1 MKKFFQI
8 FGIVAFSVFILIVL
22 ALLAGL
28 IFLKTFDIK
37 KYKPQ
42 IITAVTNALG
52 RAVNFNDIDLA
63 VSMEKGVRFHLT
75 DFSIAENPD
84 FGAENFMTVKQVDV
98 GLDLITFLTTR
109 QIAVPGI
116 LVDSPKI
123 SIIRNP
129 KGLLNIQTI
138 GTKQGSGQSQTST
151 PAAAL
156 GVIFINSFK
165 IENAQ
170 VSFID
175 QTVVPQ
181 LKLDVTQATLE
192 VKEFSLTKPFDVLL
206 GAAVLSD
213 QKNFSLN
220 AKAQLDLAKTQMLLS
235 EIDLA
240 VNLSPLPLEKL
251 KALPVLAQVPF
262 PRILDGELKVKI
274 HQMQLSP
281 KGVEKFNTD
290 MYLTNARVVADEV
303 VPGVSLEARRLNIAL
318 ENFSLDNTLPSSLNI
333 KAALYQEQ
341 TNFDLSAKVLFDSQK
356 MQAQITNAE
365 FSTDLALWPLA
376 KIKSALAPLKD
387 VALPED
393 LSGKFKVSIKEALV
407 SSGGLQSI
415 LLDLN
420 WQDGTI
426 LLKDILPGASVA
438 LAKTDVKI
446 ENFSTGKQF
455 SVSVKSAYLSESQN
469 VSFSGAVLVD
479 ASTQTASIKNGIAE
493 FNTNSFDLARFKASG
508 LVPPNIVF
516 PQTLAGVFQA
526 QINDLNVSPQGLG
539 EMNVDLK
546 WQNGKLVVNE
556 LAPGISLALDQ
567 VNVKITD
574 FSPVKPFAVDATLG
588 YESDEPNL
596 SFKGQVLLDTS
607 APKVSIT
614 EATFKTD
621 LAKMSL
627 EQIKTKI
634 VSLKDVS
641 LPEKIKG
648 ELEVMIAHASVGS
661 GGLLDLTSDVTLKN
675 WEVKL
680 KELLVP
686 ISGVE
691 AKFKVTENQISTDEL
706 AVTAGQGQ
714 IVSKIDVTDY
724 LRQQNFDLTTQIK
737 GLELSQLLDQTQ
749 ASLKVGGVVFANFKA
764 KGHGA
769 DLKSIVGDGT
779 FEVKEAKLKDLNV
792 LKEVLDKISFI
803 PDLAA
808 RVEAK
813 LPENYKAKL
822 DDKDTQIHEV
832 TGTFNLTG
840 GNILVD
846 PIAVKADE
854 FVFEGKSNVN
864 FEQAYTLDGAFKITR
879 ELSAIMGQSTEEL
892 TYLYDTDNNISL
904 PVHISGKGSQMPVIS
919 ILQSALDLGK
929 NAARNEGKKELGKIL
944 DKALGIPRDSQNQ
957 EQGQDPSMP
966 RQESPG
972 EQIIGGIL
980 DKVFK

>member
-1 MKKFFQI
+1 
-8 FGIVAFSVFILIVL
+8 
-22 ALLAGL
+22 
-28 IFLKTFDIK
+28 
-37 KYKPQ
+37 
-42 IITAVTNALG
+42 
-52 RAVNFNDIDLA
+52 
-63 VSMEKGVRFHLT
+63 MEKGVRFHLT

-84 FGAENFMTVKQVDV
+84 FGNGNFVTVKQIDLGVDLV
-98 GLDLITFLTTR
+98 AFLTTR
-109 QIAVPGI
+109 QISVPGI
-116 LVDSPKI
+116 LIDSPQV
-123 SIIRNP
+123 SIIRNS
-129 KGLLNIQTI
+129 KGLLNFQSMA
-138 GTKQGSGQSQTST
+138 TKQDAPQS
-151 PAAAL
+151 PALAPSSAIP
-156 GVIFINSFK
+156 VILINSLK

-170 VSFID
+170 VSLID
-175 QTVVPQ
+175 QTVVPE
-181 LKLDVTQATLE
+181 LKFDVAQATLE

-206 GAAVLSD
+206 DAAVLSD
-213 QKNFSLN
+213 QKNFTLS
-220 AKAQLDLAKTQMLLS
+220 AKIQLDLAKTQLVLS
-235 EIDLA
+235 EIDLG
-240 VNLSPLPLEKL
+240 VNLSQLPLEKL
-251 KALPVLAQVPF
+251 KALPMLAQVAF
-262 PRILDGELKVKI
+262 PRILDGQLKFKI

-281 KGVEKFNTD
+281 KGVEKFDTD
-290 MYLTNARVVADEV
+290 IYLTNARVVADQV
-303 VPGVSLEARRLNIAL
+303 VAGVSLEARRLNIAL
-318 ENFSLDNTLPSSLNI
+318 ENFSLDNALPSDLNI
-333 KAALYQEQ
+333 KAALYQDQ

-356 MQAQITNAE
+356 MQAQITDLE
-365 FSTDLALWPLA
+365 FLTDLALWPLA
-376 KIKSALAPLKD
+376 KIKSALVALKD
-387 VALPED
+387 VSLPED

-407 SSGGLQSI
+407 SPAGLQSI

-420 WQDGTI
+420 WEDGTI

-446 ENFSTGKQF
+446 ENFSIGKQF

-469 VSFSGAVLVD
+469 VSFSGAVALD
-479 ASTQTASIKNGIAE
+479 ASTQTVSIKNGIAE
-493 FNTNSFDLARFKASG
+493 FNTNSFDLERFKTSG
-508 LVPPNIVF
+508 LVPANIVF

-526 QINDLNVSPQGLG
+526 QINDLNASPKGLG

-556 LAPGISLALDQ
+556 LAPGVSLAADQ
-567 VNVKITD
+567 VNVKIMD
-574 FSPVKPFAVDATLG
+574 FSLVKPFAVEATLG

-607 APKVSIT
+607 AQKVSIT
-614 EATFKTD
+614 QATFKTD
-621 LAKMSL
+621 FEKMSL

-648 ELEVMIAHASVGS
+648 ELEVVIAHASVGS
-661 GGLLDLTSDVTLKN
+661 GGLLDLASDVTLKN

-691 AKFKVTENQISTDEL
+691 VKFKVTENQILTDEL
-706 AVTAGQGQ
+706 VVNVGQGQ
-714 IVSKIDVTDY
+714 IISKIDVIEY
-724 LRQQNFDLTTQIK
+724 MRQQNFDLTTQIK
-737 GLELSQLLDQTQ
+737 GLELSEILDQTQ
-749 ASLKVGGVVFANFKA
+749 APVKVVGVVFANFKA
-764 KGHGA
+764 KGQGA
-769 DLKSIVGDGT
+769 DIKSMAADGS
-779 FEVKEAKLKDLNV
+779 FEVKQAKLKDLNV
-792 LKEVLDKISFI
+792 LKTVLDKISFI

-808 RVEAK
+808 RLKAK

-822 DDKDTQIHEV
+822 DDKDTGINEV
-832 TGTFNLTG
+832 SGSFNLNG

-854 FVFEGKSNVN
+854 FVFEGKSSVN
-864 FEQAYTLDGAFKITR
+864 FEQAYTLDGAFKITQ

-892 TYLYDTDNNISL
+892 TYLYDADNNISL

-919 ILQSALDLGK
+919 VMQSALDLGK

-957 EQGQDPSMP
+957 EQGQDPAMP

>member
-8 FGIVAFSVFILIVL
+8 FGIFVFSVFILIVL
-22 ALLAGL
+22 VLFAGL

-42 IITAVTNALG
+42 IIASATNALG

-84 FGAENFMTVKQVDV
+84 FGNENFVTVKQIDLGVDLV
-98 GLDLITFLTTR
+98 AFLTTR
-109 QIAVPGI
+109 QISVPGI
-116 LVDSPKI
+116 LIDSPQI
-123 SIIRNP
+123 SIIRNS
-129 KGLLNIQTI
+129 KGLLNFQSMAA
-138 GTKQGSGQSQTST
+138 KQEASQS
-151 PAAAL
+151 AAL
-156 GVIFINSFK
+156 TRSSAIPVIFINSLK

-170 VSFID
+170 IVLID
-175 QTVVPQ
+175 QTVVPE
-181 LKLDVTQATLE
+181 LKLDVSQATLE

-206 GAAVLSD
+206 DAAVLSD
-213 QKNFSLN
+213 QKNFSFN
-220 AKAQLDLAKTQMLLS
+220 AKAQLDLAKLQLMLS
-235 EIDLA
+235 EMDLG
-240 VNLSPLPLEKL
+240 VNLSQLPLEKL
-251 KALPVLAQVPF
+251 KALPSLAQVTF
-262 PRILDGELKVKI
+262 PRILDGQLKFKI
-274 HQMQLSP
+274 HQLELSS

-290 MYLTNARVVADEV
+290 IYLTNAKVVADEF
-303 VPGVSLEARRLNIAL
+303 VPGISLEARRLNISC
-318 ENFSLDNTLPSSLNI
+318 ENFSLDNTRPLLVSV

-341 TNFDLSAKVLFDSQK
+341 TNFDLSAKVLLDPQK
-356 MQAQITNAE
+356 MQAQITDAE

-376 KIKSALAPLKD
+376 KIKSAIVPLKD

-407 SSGGLQSI
+407 SSSGLQSV

-426 LLKDILPGASVA
+426 LLKDILPGALVA

-446 ENFSTGKQF
+446 ENFSFGKQF
-455 SVSVKSAYLSESQN
+455 SVSLKSAYLSESQN
-469 VSFSGAVLVD
+469 VSFSGAVALD
-479 ASTQTASIKNGIAE
+479 LNTQEVSIKNGIAE
-493 FNTNSFDLARFKASG
+493 FNTNSFDLERFKALG
-508 LVPPNIVF
+508 LVPANIVF

-526 QINDLNVSPQGLG
+526 QINDLNASPKGLG
-539 EMNVDLK
+539 PMNVDLK
-546 WQNGKLVVNE
+546 WQNGKIVVNE
-556 LAPGISLALDQ
+556 LAPGISLAADQ
-567 VNVKITD
+567 VNIKVTD
-574 FSPVKPFAVDATLG
+574 FSLIKPFALEATLG

-596 SFKGQVLLDTS
+596 SFKGQVLLDPS
-607 APKVSIT
+607 AQKVSIT
-614 EATFKTD
+614 EAAFKTD
-621 LAKMSL
+621 LAKVSL

-648 ELEVMIAHASVGS
+648 ELEVAIANVSVGPA
-661 GGLLDLTSDVTLKN
+661 GLLALASDVTLKN

-686 ISGVE
+686 ISGVA
-691 AKFKVTENQISTDEL
+691 AKFKVTENQISADEF
-706 AVTAGQGQ
+706 AVNLGQGQ

-724 LRQQNFDLTTQIK
+724 MRQQNFDLTTQIK

-749 ASLKVGGVVFANFKA
+749 ASLKVGGSVFANFKA
-764 KGHGA
+764 KGQGA
-769 DLKSIVGDGT
+769 DIKSMAADGS
-779 FEVKEAKLKDLNV
+779 FEVKQAKLMDLNV
-792 LKEVLDKISFI
+792 LKTVLDKISFI
-803 PDLAA
+803 PDLAS
-808 RVEAK
+808 RIEAK
-813 LPENYKAKL
+813 LPENYKVKL
-822 DDKDTQIHEV
+822 DDKDTQINEV
-832 TGTFNLTG
+832 SGTFNLNS

-864 FEQAYTLDGAFKITR
+864 FEQVYTLDGAFKITR

-892 TYLYDTDNNISL
+892 TYLYDADNNISL
-904 PVHISGKGSQMPVIS
+904 PVHISGKGSQTPVIS
-919 ILQSALDLGK
+919 VMQSALDLGK

-957 EQGQDPSMP
+957 QQAQDPSTL
-966 RQESPG
+966 RQESTG